1 MTQRSVY
8 AIYGV
13 RVPDDTDGF
22 VVEDD
27 IGQCRNDGAV
37 GVFWA
42 GAHDRNMTFLALRW
56 KEIEPGEYTHHSGVH
71 ANASLTD
78 RDRWNDDL
86 RAAADHLNLEIVEG
100 PGWFTILS
108 ED

>member
-1 MTQRSVY
+1 MTQQSVY
-8 AIYGV
+8 KIYGV
-13 RVPDDTDGF
+13 RVPDDTDGLI
-22 VVEDD
+22 VEDD

-42 GAHDRNMTFLALRW
+42 GAYDNNMTFLALRW
-56 KEIEPGEYTHHSGVH
+56 KELEPGEYTHHSGVH

-86 RAAADHLNLEIVEG
+86 RAMADHLGLEIVEG
-100 PGWFTILS
+100 PGWFTIFD
-108 ED
+108 EA